1 MTDGDATEGQ
11 VWHPGRTWL
20 PAAGATWAGCGWA
33 DSWDRALAGGSL
45 LVGAAMS
52 QEASRIGEAV
62 AGVDLGEWRGG
73 AARAAS
79 ERLQETRAR
88 ATLAHAHLWRAEEA
102 MRRQS
107 SAVQALLLASA
118 GVP

>member
-1 MTDGDATEGQ
+1 MTDGEATEGQ

-45 LVGAAMS
+45 LVGDAMS
-52 QEASRIGEAV
+52 QEASRIAEAV
-62 AGVDLGEWRGG
+62 AGVDFGEWRGG
-73 AARAAS
+73 AARTAA
-79 ERLQETRAR
+79 ERLEEVRVHAG
-88 ATLAHAHLWRAEEA
+88 LAHAHLWRAEEA

-107 SAVQALLLASA
+107 STVQALLFASV